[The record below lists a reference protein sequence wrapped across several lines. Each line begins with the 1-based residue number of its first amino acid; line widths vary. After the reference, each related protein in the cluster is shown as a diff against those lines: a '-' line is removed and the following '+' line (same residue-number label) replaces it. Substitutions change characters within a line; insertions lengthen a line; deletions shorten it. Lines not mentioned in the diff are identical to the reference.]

1 MTPDPPT
8 PARGRHRLTKV
19 AVTLVLGTAMFAAG
33 AVLIQP
39 AIPGTPPFPA
49 SAPTGTAARPAAPAA
64 ALTARLER
72 LPGDWNTWTALG
84 MARIEQ
90 ARTTADPALYAAA
103 EKALR
108 RSLSLQPGGNS
119 GAETGM
125 AALAAARHEFT
136 AARTWAE
143 KAINSDPYNP
153 AAYGVLA
160 DAHTQLGHYRDA
172 ERTVQKMN
180 DLRPDAASLARASYV
195 FELRGSTGRSAE
207 LMRRSLTAATTD
219 SERAF
224 AHACLSGLALEDG
237 DARLALREAEQ
248 GLRKTP
254 ADPSLLDARARAHAA
269 LGQTEQARADWKHAT
284 DITPL
289 PHLLLALGETH
300 QALGHD
306 EQAEASYALLRAQDT
321 LRTSAGGPPDTDA
334 ILFEADHGNPVRAVA
349 MAEQALRTRPFV
361 AVHDA
366 YAWALHR
373 AGRSQEA
380 LAHAGQALALGT
392 RNALWYYHRAAIHHA
407 LGNNQAATADLRSA
421 LGQAPALN
429 PLHAAQARA
438 LLKRIGTQP

>member
-8 PARGRHRLTKV
+8 PARGRRRLKNV
-19 AVTLVLGTAMFAAG
+19 VITLALGTAMFAAG

-39 AIPGTPPFPA
+39 AAPGTPPSPA
-49 SAPTGTAARPAAPAA
+49 SAPPGTADPAA

-90 ARTTADPALYAAA
+90 ARTTADASLYAAA

-108 RSLSLQPGGNS
+108 RSLSLQPVGNS

-125 AALAAARHEFT
+125 AALAAARHDFT
-136 AARTWAE
+136 AARTWAD
-143 KAINSDPYNP
+143 KAITSDPYNQ

-172 ERTVQKMN
+172 ERAVQKMN

-195 FELRGSTGRSAE
+195 FELRGSTGRAAE
-207 LMRRSLTAATTD
+207 LMRRSLSAATTD

-224 AHACLSGLALEDG
+224 ARACLSGLALEDG
-237 DARLALREAEQ
+237 DARLALSEAEQ

-254 ADPSLLDARARAHAA
+254 ADPALLDARARALAA
-269 LGQTEQARADWKHAT
+269 LGQTKQARADWQRAT
-284 DITPL
+284 DIAPL
-289 PHLLLALGETH
+289 PHLLLALGETY

-306 EQAEASYALLRAQDT
+306 EQAEAQYAPLRAQDT
-321 LRTSAGGPPDTDA
+321 LRAAAGDAPDTDA
-334 ILFEADHGNPVRAVA
+334 ILFEADHGDPAHAVT
-349 MAEQALRTRPFV
+349 MAEEALRARPFV

-373 AGRSQEA
+373 AGRSEEA
-380 LAHAGQALALGT
+380 LAHADQALALGT
-392 RNALWYYHRAAIHHA
+392 RNALWHYHRAAIHHA
-407 LGNNQAATADLRSA
+407 LGNHQAAAADLRSA
-421 LGQAPALN
+421 LGPAPALN

-438 LLKRIGTQP
+438 LLKRIGTHP